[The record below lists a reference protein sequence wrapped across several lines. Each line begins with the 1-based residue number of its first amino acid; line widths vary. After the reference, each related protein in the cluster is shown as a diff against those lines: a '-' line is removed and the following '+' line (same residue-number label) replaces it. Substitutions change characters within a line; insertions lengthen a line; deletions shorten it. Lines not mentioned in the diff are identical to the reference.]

1 MNLHLVFFARALGAA
16 CLIAVVYAVVTVL
29 MVVIDQRREQRA
41 LENHRERDYWRT
53 ATADPRRSAR
63 RQPRNAA

>member
-1 MNLHLVFFARALGAA
+1 MNPHLVFFARALGVA
-16 CLIAVVYAVVTVL
+16 CLIAVFYAVVIVL
-29 MVVIDQRREQRA
+29 MASIDRNREQRA
-41 LENHRERDYWRT
+41 LENHRERDFWRT